1 MAGVQKTTA
10 LFAAAAMTLTIGGC
24 DRYQHHGDGDRHG
37 KADVGAIRDAIS
49 ADEKKWSDEFQA
61 KPMNVDAL
69 VAHYA
74 TDAYFIAPGVKST
87 SGSGDIRKAYEEAVK
102 DPNFTISFSPD
113 KIDVAAS
120 GDLAYARGPFTEK
133 YTDPATKQVKSDG
146 GSFLTVY
153 KKQDDG
159 SWKAVED
166 FAAADP
172 APAPAAK

>member
-1 MAGVQKTTA
+1 MAGVHKTTA
-10 LFAAAAMTLTIGGC
+10 LFAAAAMSLTIGGC
-24 DRYQHHGDGDRHG
+24 DRYGHHGNGDHHG
-37 KADVGAIRDAIS
+37 KADVGAIKDAIS

-74 TDAYFIAPGVKST
+74 PDAYFIAPGIKST
-87 SGSGDIRKAYEEAVK
+87 SGSADIRKAYEEGVK
-102 DPNFTISFSPD
+102 DPNFNISFSPD

-120 GDLAYARGPFTEK
+120 GDLAYSRGRFTEK
-133 YTDPATKQVKSDG
+133 YTDPATKQVKSDE
-146 GSFLTVY
+146 GSFITVY

>member
-1 MAGVQKTTA
+1 MAVVHKATA

-24 DRYQHHGDGDRHG
+24 GRHEHHGDRHS
-37 KADVGAIRDAIS
+37 KADVGAIKDAIS

-74 TDAYFIAPGVKST
+74 PDAYFIAPGVKST
-87 SGSGDIRKAYEEAVK
+87 SGSADIRKAYEEGLK
-102 DPNFTISFSPD
+102 DPNFNISFSPD
-113 KIDVAAS
+113 KIEVAAS
-120 GDLAYARGPFTEK
+120 GDIAYSRGRFTEK
-133 YTDPATKQVKSDG
+133 YTDPGTKQIASAS
-146 GSFLTVY
+146 GSFITVY

>member
-1 MAGVQKTTA
+1 MAGVRKATA
-10 LFAAAAMTLTIGGC
+10 LFAAAAMTLAIGGC
-24 DRYQHHGDGDRHG
+24 DRHDWHGDRHG
-37 KADVGAIRDAIS
+37 KADVGAIKDAIS

-61 KPMNVDAL
+61 RPMNVDAL

-74 TDAYFIAPGVKST
+74 PDAYFIAPGVKST
-87 SGSGDIRKAYEEAVK
+87 SGSADIRKVYEEGAK
-102 DPNFTISFSPD
+102 DPNFNISFSPD

-120 GDLAYARGPFTEK
+120 GELAYSRGRFTET
-133 YTDPATKQVKSDG
+133 YTDPGTKQVKSDG
-146 GSFLTVY
+146 GSFVTVY

-159 SWKAVED
+159 TWKAVED